1 MIQKIYLNV
10 ISFVL
15 SLIGELIIKYLDF
28 INSLNKQEYENKR
41 RNRTF
46 S

>member
-41 RNRTF
+41 RNRTV